1 MTKTYLDKLMK
12 NKEFKQKFNI
22 EYKELCDNEKLLE
35 MLDSDNEQERNE
47 ADAIL
52 LGRLL
57 YYEGD

>member
-1 MTKTYLDKLMK
+1 MSYEELLDKFE
-12 NKEFKQKFNI
+12 NGTSA
-22 EYKELCDNEKLLE
+22 EK
-35 MLDSDNEQERNE
+35 NE